1 MGNEADRLLDSV
13 DCTSTLVLDRVKV
26 DTSSAKVSWDL
37 SVTLILEPCSLSG
50 AIGFSIW
57 VNFGAVWVERVWDM
71 LALASSVSNEV
82 HVALVISF
90 SARAISSSSYSL
102 VLVSVEAL

>member
-13 DCTSTLVLDRVKV
+13 DCTSAFVLDRVKV
-26 DTSSAKVSWDL
+26 DTSSAKVSWNL
-37 SVTLILEPCSLSG
+37 SVALVLEPGSLSG
-50 AIGFSIW
+50 TIGFSIW

-71 LALASSVSNEV
+71 FALAGSVSDEV
-82 HVALVISF
+82 HVALVVCF

-102 VLVSVEAL
+102 VLVTVEAL